1 MYLCLF
7 VTFRV
12 TSRKRKLRKH
22 GYEYEALG
30 QGSGDQFLLSAI
42 LYRLGFV
49 HERPHSSG
57 DKYDRKI
64 AAKTQTLKKD
74 TFKLR

>member
-12 TSRKRKLRKH
+12 TSRKRRWRKH

-30 QGSGDQFLLSAI
+30 QGSGDQILLSAI
-42 LYRLGFV
+42 LYRFGLV

-57 DKYDRKI
+57 DNDKNRSENTNINGK
-64 AAKTQTLKKD
+64 AHLSPGE
-74 TFKLR
+74 

>member
-12 TSRKRKLRKH
+12 TSRKRKWRKH

-30 QGSGDQFLLSAI
+30 QGSGDQILLSAI
-42 LYRLGFV
+42 LYRFGLV

-57 DKYDRKI
+57 DNDRKI
-64 AAKTQTLKKD
+64 AAKTQTLMA
-74 TFKLR
+74 RHI